1 MPGNAAIA
9 DNAGNAGNPKRQIAF
24 GSGDCPTEVK
34 RVTDW
39 EYLAARNQAKRTIE
53 RSRHHAVREMAAK
66 CPVTPPSPTTPVT
79 RGTPNAKSPLVA
91 ATVLPKSIVYRVGNT
106 WPQGIKRNAP
116 FSAVATAQFAKWRPN
131 AREQP
136 EPPEPA
142 PTAKRLVTLDQ

>member
-66 CPVTPPSPTTPVT
+66 CPRAT
-79 RGTPNAKSPLVA
+79 GTAGTGANRKTACHARPISNHQYDVHGDPAG
-91 ATVLPKSIVYRVGNT
+91 YR
-106 WPQGIKRNAP
+106 R
-116 FSAVATAQFAKWRPN
+116 S
-131 AREQP
+131 
-136 EPPEPA
+136 
-142 PTAKRLVTLDQ
+142 